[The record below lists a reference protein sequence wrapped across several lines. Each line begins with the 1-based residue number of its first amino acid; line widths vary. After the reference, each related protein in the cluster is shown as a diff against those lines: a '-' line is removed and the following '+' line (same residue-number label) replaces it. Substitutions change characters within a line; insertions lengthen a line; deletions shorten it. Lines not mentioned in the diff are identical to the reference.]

1 MPHNFY
7 LGDNELVIVI
17 RNGVNVVLEKYEEY
31 DESQQPCYECLQTPA
46 RTDGSHKP
54 VRFKDTK

>member
-31 DESQQPCYECLQTPA
+31 DEVFRGTFGQCFYYCKDRVREYEESII
-46 RTDGSHKP
+46 G
-54 VRFKDTK
+54 